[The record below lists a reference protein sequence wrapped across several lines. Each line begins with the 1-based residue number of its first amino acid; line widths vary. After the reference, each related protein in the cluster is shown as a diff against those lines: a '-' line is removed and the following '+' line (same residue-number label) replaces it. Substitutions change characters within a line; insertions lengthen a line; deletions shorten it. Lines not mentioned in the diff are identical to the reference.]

1 MAYSSGAMLFG
12 FTAFVNPIATT
23 FGWSYAQI
31 SLAMSLRGLES
42 GALNPFLGVVIDRWP
57 ARRLALAGVL
67 AYGLGLL
74 LLSRVN
80 NLAMFYAAFLVIG
93 LGSSLAIQML
103 PMTMVARWFRKN
115 IGKASGILA
124 VGTGI
129 GGVFI
134 PLLVKL
140 IDTYGWQNALIVLAI
155 GLWVVGI
162 PLSLVFRNRPEEHG
176 LLPDGSPPDIAN
188 GSDNPE
194 ARDFNIGVR
203 QAIKMRAFWF
213 IGITLMLQIATINA
227 VVIHLMPYL
236 ASIGLE
242 RSSASQVS
250 MVVALASMGARI
262 PFGLL
267 SDIFQKRYV
276 MALTCGLLSAG
287 AFLFWLIDGSSFVLI
302 ILFAITFGL
311 GMGGFQP
318 VRTPTIAEYFGIRNF
333 GAILGLLSVFVTI
346 GMIVAPPAAGWVFD
360 TLGYYDPAWLILSVT
375 ALAGAILILIL
386 PPPPGSSV
394 K

>member
-1 MAYSSGAMLFG
+1 
-12 FTAFVNPIATT
+12 
-23 FGWSYAQI
+23 
-31 SLAMSLRGLES
+31 
-42 GALNPFLGVVIDRWP
+42 
-57 ARRLALAGVL
+57 
-67 AYGLGLL
+67 
-74 LLSRVN
+74 
-80 NLAMFYAAFLVIG
+80 MFYVAFLVIG

-194 ARDFNIGVR
+194 PRDSSISVR

-227 VVIHLMPYL
+227 VILHLMPYL

-302 ILFAITFGL
+302 LLFAVTFGL

-318 VRTPTIAEYFGIRNF
+318 VRTPTIAEYFGTRNF
-333 GAILGLLSVFVTI
+333 GAILGLLSIFVTI
-346 GMIVAPPAAGWVFD
+346 GMIVSPPMAGWVFD

-375 ALAGAILILIL
+375 ALAGAILILLL
-386 PPPPGSSV
+386 PPPPGSRV